1 MSILLL
7 ISLGCMALTIMIK
20 WFASTSLASKKS
32 ALAEAIDST
41 GQAKFRL
48 KNAVKEVTTT
58 NAEIDKNKRKIKT
71 SQRKIERLQK
81 EYKAFNSQ
89 AKQAAEINAEKIR
102 LANELKQRKGQ

>member
-1 MSILLL
+1 MSTLLL
-7 ISLGCMALTIMIK
+7 ISLACMAFTIMVK
-20 WFASTSLASKKS
+20 WFASSSLSSKKS
-32 ALAEAIDST
+32 ALAEAMDIA

-58 NAEIDKNKRKIKT
+58 NAEIDKQKRKIKT

-81 EYKAFNSQ
+81 EYKAFNTQ
-89 AKQAAEINAEKIR
+89 AKQNAEMNAEKIR